1 MALCLYLTDEFERE
15 FARSQRLRSKFPWVG
30 EPEYR
35 ENRDVRLQIGR
46 KQRRAIRPAIE
57 FIGDQAD
64 ADALGVSAVDVSVLG
79 HATILEIG
87 VVTDD
92 RDMRALGSSFGVEVM
107 STLSLLKLMLDAGHI
122 DLASVR
128 QIAAYWRHERDLPA
142 KFGRDYRRLF
152 GEPPP

>member
-122 DLASVR
+122 DLARVR